1 MQASCSIVIGRI
13 RELARDYPVATRLET
28 EAVLGVITARLEA
41 EVARRTPTGVG
52 GQAGLRG
59 SIHGEVVSL
68 SGTSVAG
75 VVGTPLEYGE
85 VVELGRRPG
94 KFPPLAPIELWVRR
108 KLGVPDAEARG
119 VAFLVARKIARVGFD
134 GAHMFENSWKSL
146 EHWAMRELQT
156 IPGRVI
162 DRVIRGRG

>member
-1 MQASCSIVIGRI
+1 MREGCTIVIGRI
-13 RELARDYPVATRLET
+13 RELARDYPLFVREET
-28 EAVLGVITARLEA
+28 EAVLGIITARLEA
-41 EVARRTPTGVG
+41 EVARRTPAGVG

-59 SIHGEVVSL
+59 SIHGETVSL
-68 SGTSVAG
+68 SGHSVAG

-85 VVELGRRPG
+85 VVETGRRPG

-134 GAHMFENSWKSL
+134 GAHMFEKAWEHL
-146 EHWAMRELQT
+146 EQWSMQQLQT
-156 IPGRVI
+156 IAPRVI
-162 DRVIRGRG
+162 ARAQGLS